1 MLNLR
6 RISIFSIAVVVG
18 LSARAWSANPT
29 PNYLNP
35 PTYNYS
41 DPDSCPACHFIDNL
55 DHTSRA
61 AGVLFDSTQNRFVRT
76 GHGWFD
82 SMHAQTDFGST
93 ENTFCTKCHS
103 PGQAD
108 PNASFSLGYPVNANP
123 VPQSS
128 FQAVSCSTACHPSG
142 TVAKEILAANPTA
155 IYNGRVDIY
164 KWGQDPTLVSSW
176 IPILQGQEDML
187 CLSCHEQRHNIDN
200 PAFAAMYSAGVK
212 CVNCHMA
219 PYKWIE
225 EPGGLPENFHDW
237 KVGENLPYSCGVQG
251 SGGFNAGCHSEF
263 TADSARALIPF
274 IKEQHSNW
282 WSLPPFSSSAPST
295 LPANANGC
303 GPRVL
308 GPQFNVTSAA
318 VAANRLQT
326 AADYRS
332 LWEQIM
338 AQQQEQSKK

>member
-6 RISIFSIAVVVG
+6 RISILSIAAVLG
-18 LSARAWSANPT
+18 LAARGWAGDPT
-29 PNYLNP
+29 PAYLNP

-41 DPDSCPACHFIDNL
+41 DPDSCPACHFVDNL

-82 SMHAQTDFGST
+82 SKHGQSDFGST

-108 PNASFSLGYPVNANP
+108 PNTSFNNGYPVNASP
-123 VPQSS
+123 VPRTS

-142 TVAKEILAANPTA
+142 SVAKQILAANPTA

-176 IPILQGQEDML
+176 IPILQGQEDLL
-187 CLSCHEQRHNIDN
+187 CLSCHEQRHNTDN

-219 PYKWIE
+219 AYKWIE
-225 EPGGLPENFHDW
+225 QPGGLAENFHDW
-237 KVGENLPYSCGVQG
+237 KVGQNLPYSCGAQG
-251 SGGFNAGCHSEF
+251 SGGFNSGCHSEF

-274 IKEQHSNW
+274 MKEQHIGW
-282 WSLPPFSSSAPST
+282 WNLPPFNGASSAS
-295 LPANANGC
+295 A
-303 GPRVL
+303 
-308 GPQFNVTSAA
+308 TSSMQGM
-318 VAANRLQT
+318 RLQT
-326 AADYRS
+326 AGDYLN
-332 LWEQIM
+332 LWRQIQ
-338 AQQQEQSKK
+338 AQQQQQSKN